1 MKTKDRGARKRAKL
15 SKMHNAA
22 TKKISRTTITG
33 PIEQHQRKQCTLF
46 KC

>member
-33 PIEQHQRKQCTLF
+33 PTYRTTPTKAVYAI
-46 KC
+46 